1 MSGPAAEERG
11 ADLILHLPSALSF
24 FLVGAL
30 AIAVSLLGLYFVRR
44 RYSIASLKE
53 NHEVAA
59 IIFNAFGWLYAV
71 IVAFAVFVTWGGYT
85 DASKNL
91 QLEANSALDVFY
103 SAESFPPAVAASIRG
118 NMIDYL
124 RAVDED
130 ELARMGTGNI
140 VLRSA
145 SSLRNLIRLFNGMD
159 EKDAP
164 NRELY
169 AETLQRLDSL
179 ADYRRLRIFSGSDT
193 VPTVVW
199 LVLLSGGVITV
210 CSTYFFGMP
219 RSLAQYAMTA
229 MLTFTLSLILFLIF
243 VLDHPFVG
251 ANRVS
256 DAPLRQVLKIMQESS
271 PAVSNSR

>member
-1 MSGPAAEERG
+1 MSSLAAEESG
-11 ADLILHLPSALSF
+11 AHLILHLPSALSF

-30 AIAVSLLGLYFVRR
+30 AIGFSLLGLYFVRR

-71 IVAFAVFVTWGGYT
+71 MVAFAVFVTWNGYT

-103 SAESFPPAVAASIRG
+103 SAEAFPPAVAAPIRE

-159 EKDAP
+159 EKAAP

-179 ADYRRLRIFSGSDT
+179 ADIVACAFSPAAIPCRRSSGWYCFPAASSRSARLIFSACR
-193 VPTVVW
+193 VP
-199 LVLLSGGVITV
+199 
-210 CSTYFFGMP
+210 
-219 RSLAQYAMTA
+219 
-229 MLTFTLSLILFLIF
+229 
-243 VLDHPFVG
+243 
-251 ANRVS
+251 
-256 DAPLRQVLKIMQESS
+256 
-271 PAVSNSR
+271 SRNTP